1 MKTTLKRRTFIA
13 PLVLAGVARWI
24 SPWAGAAEVETKP
37 HAPETGDF
45 STAATEALRAMTQ
58 RADELR
64 VKGVA
69 VVAYIEGE
77 TVTSWSSK
85 MAVVGSMKNVPTE
98 KDRGANLLGIA
109 YAKAAEMADSL
120 KDSGAAGRPPA
131 APA

>member
-1 MKTTLKRRTFIA
+1 
-13 PLVLAGVARWI
+13 
-24 SPWAGAAEVETKP
+24 
-37 HAPETGDF
+37 
-45 STAATEALRAMTQ
+45 MTQ

-109 YAKAAEMADSL
+109 YAKAAEMAL
-120 KDSGAAGRPPA
+120 Y
-131 APA
+131 